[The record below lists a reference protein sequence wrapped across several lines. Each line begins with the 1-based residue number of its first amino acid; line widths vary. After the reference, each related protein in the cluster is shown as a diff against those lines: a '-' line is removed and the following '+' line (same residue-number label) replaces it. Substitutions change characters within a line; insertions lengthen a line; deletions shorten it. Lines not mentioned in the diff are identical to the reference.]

1 MTDQL
6 QTDPAVMERLASTL
20 HGKATTLASVGG
32 SVPGTPDAGEVS
44 ADMAVVLSQLVAATA
59 ELVTGVT
66 AAGDAVA
73 SGGAEYAESE
83 QTNRRSFDGPR

>member
-1 MTDQL
+1 VTDQL

-20 HGKATTLASVGG
+20 HGKATTLASVGS

-73 SGGAEYAESE
+73 SGGAEYTDSE
-83 QTNRRSFDGPR
+83 RTNRRSFDGPR

>member
-6 QTDPAVMERLASTL
+6 QTDPAVMEGLASTL
-20 HGKATTLASVGG
+20 RHSATTMASVGG
-32 SVPGTPDAGEVS
+32 SVPDTPDAGEVS

-59 ELVTGVT
+59 ELVSGVT
-66 AAGDAVA
+66 AAGDALA